1 MRNLRYERSDL
12 EHRTGPKERTMQQ
25 SLAPGFLIASPPLG
39 DPNFDRTVVLLA
51 LHNDDG
57 ALGFVVNRTA
67 PLNLGELLQQTNYQE
82 GHHDPSPVWVG
93 GPVQP
98 QSGWVV
104 IDDPD
109 LFGDGVIAVGER
121 LRVSS
126 SRQAFDDLARDA
138 ATGAL
143 ADKRCLVLLGYSGW
157 APGQLES
164 EIARGA
170 WLPVPLDAGILFDVE
185 PEQRWERAYALL
197 GLTPTN
203 VMSMRTIGSA

>member
-1 MRNLRYERSDL
+1 ME
-12 EHRTGPKERTMQQ
+12 

-51 LHNDDG
+51 LHNEDG

-67 PLNLGELLQQTNYQE
+67 PLTIGELLEQAGYDGSQE
-82 GHHDPSPVWVG
+82 SEAPVWVG

-104 IDDPD
+104 VDDPSVAG
-109 LFGDGVIAVGER
+109 GDGVIEVGKR

-126 SRQAFDDLARDA
+126 SRAAFDS
-138 ATGAL
+138 L
-143 ADKRCLVLLGYSGW
+143 ADDIENGQAEPRRLVMLGYSGW
-157 APGQLES
+157 APNQLEG

-170 WLPVPLDAGILFDVE
+170 WLPVPLDEKILFDVA
-185 PEQRWERAYALL
+185 PEKRWEAAYALL
-197 GLTPTN
+197 GLTPTH
-203 VMSMRTIGSA
+203 VMSMRTVGEA

>member
-1 MRNLRYERSDL
+1 MS
-12 EHRTGPKERTMQQ
+12 QSIQ

-67 PLNLGELLQQTNYQE
+67 PLNLGELLEQAGYGDDYRSE
-82 GHHDPSPVWVG
+82 SPVWVG

-104 IDDPD
+104 VDDPNVQP
-109 LFGDGVIAVGER
+109 GDGIIGVGSR

-126 SRQAFDDLARDA
+126 SRDAFDRV
-138 ATGAL
+138 
-143 ADKRCLVLLGYSGW
+143 ADEIAGGQAESRRRLVLLGYSGW
-157 APGQLES
+157 APKQLEG

-170 WLPVPLDAGILFDVE
+170 WLPVPLDEKILFDVK
-185 PEQRWERAYALL
+185 PEERWEAAYALL

-203 VMSMRTIGSA
+203 VMSMRTVGEA

>member
-1 MRNLRYERSDL
+1 MAFR
-12 EHRTGPKERTMQQ
+12 

-51 LHNDDG
+51 IHNAEG

-67 PLNLGELLQQTNYQE
+67 PVTVGALLRHAGYD
-82 GHHDPSPVWVG
+82 GDHDDASPVWLG

-104 IDDPD
+104 VDDPS
-109 LFGDGVIAVGER
+109 LGGEGVIEVGSR

-126 SRQAFDDLARDA
+126 SREAFDALAEPPP
-138 ATGAL
+138 GAL
-143 ADKRCLVLLGYSGW
+143 VEAPRRLVVLGYSGW
-157 APGQLES
+157 GPAQLES

-170 WLPVPLDAGILFDVE
+170 WLPVPLDERVLFE
-185 PEQRWERAYALL
+185 CAPEERWERAYALV
-197 GLTPTN
+197 GLKPGN
-203 VMSMRTIGSA
+203 MMSMRTVGEA